1 MSVPGAAEDDANHS
15 VVIAVGDELLRG
27 HTQDT
32 NTHWLAQRL
41 YALGFPLRRTHTVSD
56 VQDEIVRAVREEL
69 DREPTC
75 IFVCGGLGP
84 TPDDRTM
91 ASLAVALERP
101 LHLDATAQQH
111 IQVRLDFLHG
121 IGRIDSPEMREAN
134 RRMAEIPEG
143 ATVLENAIGM
153 APGLEFALGRGG
165 EHHLFV
171 LPGVPRELKTIFED
185 EIAPKYLAGG
195 SAHVTEE
202 VHFTGAVEAEFWDV
216 LNQVEA
222 QFPGVSVG
230 SYPQPDRGHL
240 IIRLAGPKPADVRAA
255 AEAVRFA
262 APGRAM
268 EMASDRP
275 AGDEPG

>member
-1 MSVPGAAEDDANHS
+1 VSVPDAAEGDENHS

-27 HTQDT
+27 HTLDS

-56 VQDEIVRAVREEL
+56 VQDEIVRAVRDEL
-69 DREPTC
+69 EREPTC
-75 IFVCGGLGP
+75 LFVCGGLGP

-91 ASLAVALERP
+91 AALAVALDRP
-101 LHLDATAQQH
+101 LGLDPVAAEH

-121 IGRIDSPEMREAN
+121 IGRIDSAEMREAN
-134 RRMAEIPEG
+134 RRMAEIPKG

-153 APGLEFALGRGG
+153 APGLEFSLGGSER
-165 EHHLFV
+165 HVFV

-195 SAHVTEE
+195 TVHVTEE
-202 VHFTGAVEAEFWDV
+202 VHFTGAVEAEFWDL

-262 APGRAM
+262 APARAM
-268 EMASDRP
+268 ELVVEGSEVP
-275 AGDEPG
+275 GEPT